1 MSALKCPAISPWH
14 RCLWHFGRADVRHV
28 AVHTPDQTNATVR
41 VAMLVRRA
49 RAACRV
55 AWPHST
61 FALSGR
67 RRRRHSL
74 YTQMCGSCGADGRP
88 GRRWSGTDKVLLHH
102 RVRPPDTRSLASG
115 CFLMLCYC
123 VVLTC
128 DALVCVCSCV
138 SVCVCV
144 CVCVCVQIIRWPVG
158 ASSPVANR
166 CI

>member
-1 MSALKCPAISPWH
+1 MRPLKCPAISPWH

-74 YTQMCGSCGADGRP
+74 YTQMRGSRGADGRP

-115 CFLMLCYC
+115 CFLMLCFC
-123 VVLTC
+123 VVLSC

-144 CVCVCVQIIRWPVG
+144 CVCVCADHQMACR
-158 ASSPVANR
+158 R
-166 CI
+166 